1 MVVRR
6 KKPASLPRREQA
18 DATRRRLVQA
28 ALKAF
33 STRSFDAVAVD
44 DIADAAGVAHGLV
57 FHYFGSKRGLY
68 LEALRDVVRQ
78 LAAVHADESGGTAA
92 LRIRALLTRHM
103 RYMAR
108 HRKLAL
114 HLFRGGLGTDPEAWR
129 IIDASRA
136 QATNW
141 VAEMLQLDPAHPA
154 LRLML
159 RALAGA
165 IDEATV
171 HWLTHARSLPLEQ
184 LIDALLEH
192 LTAAL
197 RGAHRLDPTLDVT
210 AALRLL
216 ARRTASL
223 AVEK

>member
-1 MVVRR
+1 MAVHR

-33 STRSFDAVAVD
+33 STRPFDAVAVD

-78 LAAVHADESGGTAA
+78 V
-92 LRIRALLTRHM
+92 
-103 RYMAR
+103 
-108 HRKLAL
+108 
-114 HLFRGGLGTDPEAWR
+114 
-129 IIDASRA
+129 
-136 QATNW
+136 
-141 VAEMLQLDPAHPA
+141 LQLDPAHPA

-210 AALRLL
+210 AALRML
-216 ARRTASL
+216 AR
-223 AVEK
+223 